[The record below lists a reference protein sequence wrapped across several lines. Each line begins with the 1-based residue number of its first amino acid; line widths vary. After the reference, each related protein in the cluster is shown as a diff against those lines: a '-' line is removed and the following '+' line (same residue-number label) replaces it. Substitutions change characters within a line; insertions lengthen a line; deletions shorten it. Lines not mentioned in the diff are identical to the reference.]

1 MCGNKSVRL
10 RNSKK
15 GKILLEILFQA
26 RKASVA
32 RNGDDVM
39 PVISPQIYIS
49 RLLQGAQVLS

>member
-1 MCGNKSVRL
+1 MCGNKSVRF
-10 RNSKK
+10 RNSEK

-39 PVISPQIYIS
+39 PVISPQTYIS
-49 RLLQGAQVLS
+49 RLLQDAQVPP

>member
-10 RNSKK
+10 CNSKK

-32 RNGDDVM
+32 RNGDDVT
-39 PVISPQIYIS
+39 PVIRPQIYIS
-49 RLLQGAQVLS
+49 HLLQGAQLPS

>member
-15 GKILLEILFQA
+15 AKILLEILFQA

-32 RNGDDVM
+32 RNGDAVM

-49 RLLQGAQVLS
+49 RLLPGAQVLS